1 MFNLYKKVYI
11 IVQTKP
17 EEKIVGCF
25 EDDKVI
31 NELKRDGYEYK
42 SLRIPY
48 YKKEE
53 TSKDI
58 FKDMFEDLFMVLNIF

>member
-11 IVQTKP
+11 IIQTKP
-17 EEKIVGCF
+17 EEKVVGCF
-25 EDDKVI
+25 ENDKVI

-48 YKKEE
+48 YKKESLE
-53 TSKDI
+53 PHI
-58 FKDMFEDLFMVLNIF
+58 FRDLFEDLWY